1 MDLIAEVV
9 EFKVVINAANEA
21 AHRLTKQQWVKDQ
34 VEIQKQLNAISN
46 LVWYGGND
54 DDMAKAISE
63 TIFILAKLTC
73 AADLYDKVEENL
85 NNPINL

>member
-9 EFKVVINAANEA
+9 EFKVVINSAADT
-21 AHRLTKQQWVKDQ
+21 HKLTKQQWVKDQ
-34 VEIQKQLNAISN
+34 VEIQKQLNTISN
-46 LVWYGGND
+46 LVWYGGTN

-73 AADLYDKVEENL
+73 TADLYNKVEEHL
-85 NNPINL
+85 QNPINL